1 MCGRSGRGKRTE
13 PTGKFSP
20 AARAAISASSTRPF
34 LLEWPRGRAAAP
46 EQPRGDEGK
55 LTDAGATGRDSAV
68 SGVDRR
74 DGATVLSLAGELD
87 LYNAEEV
94 RSALLEACAD
104 KPELLVVDLGDVR
117 FVDSTA
123 LGVLIEARSRMADRG
138 GFRLAA
144 PGLETRRALEVS
156 GLDRHFL
163 VHDTVAEALE
173 AAR

>member
-1 MCGRSGRGKRTE
+1 
-13 PTGKFSP
+13 
-20 AARAAISASSTRPF
+20 
-34 LLEWPRGRAAAP
+34 
-46 EQPRGDEGK
+46 
-55 LTDAGATGRDSAV
+55 LTDAGAPGPGAAGGRESAV
-68 SGVDRR
+68 TGVDGR
-74 DGATVLSLAGELD
+74 DGAVVVSLAGELD

-94 RSALLEACAD
+94 RSALLEACAGE
-104 KPELLVVDLGDVR
+104 PERLVIDLEQVR
-117 FVDSTA
+117 FIDSTA
-123 LGVLIEARSRMADRG
+123 LGVLIEARSRMTERS

>member
-1 MCGRSGRGKRTE
+1 
-13 PTGKFSP
+13 
-20 AARAAISASSTRPF
+20 
-34 LLEWPRGRAAAP
+34 
-46 EQPRGDEGK
+46 
-55 LTDAGATGRDSAV
+55 LTDPRAPGQGSPGGREAAV
-68 SGVDRR
+68 TGVDRR
-74 DGATVLSLAGELD
+74 DGAVVVSLAGELD

-104 KPELLVVDLGDVR
+104 EPEVLVVDLEEVR
-117 FVDSTA
+117 FIDSTA
-123 LGVLIEARSRMADRG
+123 LGVLIEARSRMGDRS

-163 VHDTVAEALE
+163 VHDTVAEALG

>member
-1 MCGRSGRGKRTE
+1 LTD
-13 PTGKFSP
+13 TG
-20 AARAAISASSTRPF
+20 
-34 LLEWPRGRAAAP
+34 AP
-46 EQPRGDEGK
+46 EI
-55 LTDAGATGRDSAV
+55 GASGGRDSAV
-68 SGVDRR
+68 VGVDRR
-74 DGATVLSLAGELD
+74 DGGVVVTLAGELD

-94 RSALLEACAD
+94 RGALLDACAGE
-104 KPELLVVDLGDVR
+104 PQVLVVDLEEVR

-123 LGVLIEARSRMADRG
+123 LGVLIEARSKLADRG

-173 AAR
+173 ATR

>member
-1 MCGRSGRGKRTE
+1 MPWPGATRN
-13 PTGKFSP
+13 
-20 AARAAISASSTRPF
+20 ARAERRREIV
-34 LLEWPRGRAAAP
+34 
-46 EQPRGDEGK
+46 
-55 LTDAGATGRDSAV
+55 TDARAPSSGPAGGREAAV
-68 SGVDRR
+68 TGVDR
-74 DGATVLSLAGELD
+74 GNGTVVVSLAGELD

-94 RSALLEACAD
+94 RSALLDACAGE
-104 KPELLVVDLGDVR
+104 PGLLVVDLEQVT
-117 FVDSTA
+117 FIDSTA

-138 GFRLAA
+138 GLRLAA

>member
-1 MCGRSGRGKRTE
+1 M
-13 PTGKFSP
+13 
-20 AARAAISASSTRPF
+20 
-34 LLEWPRGRAAAP
+34 
-46 EQPRGDEGK
+46 
-55 LTDAGATGRDSAV
+55 TDAGAPGPGAAGGRESAV
-68 SGVDRR
+68 TGVDRR
-74 DGATVLSLAGELD
+74 NGAVVVSLAGELD

-94 RSALLEACAD
+94 RSALLDACAGE
-104 KPELLVVDLGDVR
+104 PETLVIDLEQVR
-117 FVDSTA
+117 FIDSTA
-123 LGVLIEARSRMADRG
+123 LGVLIEARSRMAERS